1 MYTKIKNTN
10 KMVRKCNLCEE
21 DIHVDVRKCGG
32 CREVFYCSEVCAVK
46 DWKNGH
52 KNTCSGRKS
61 DGSGSNNK
69 SSSKTK
75 SESHKKKK
83 TSDNNDI
90 KICHNKK
97 CSEVGVMR
105 CSRCKQVWYCSK
117 NCQLSDWKNGHKKK
131 CKKYMEK
138 VEKKA
143 KKIIEKG
150 IKYIEKS
157 IDFTEEENNKKALK
171 EGLKALEKFKHEDA
185 GTKGD
190 RKFNVANATF
200 RVGNLY
206 FNLGK
211 YNLALKNQQEGLKAL
226 IKIHAEETIDISE
239 KYRLIAVTYR
249 RMEQYDKALEYAS
262 ICLNMRRN
270 ELGDDHV
277 DVADAHFTIARI
289 HQKAQNFTVA
299 LEHSHK
305 MLIIREKNFSKKG
318 IEFANDLVEVGKI
331 YVHNNELDEAVKIGE
346 RILNICLQNPT
357 KDPKHFCLG
366 SAFHLLGNAYLKKGN
381 HHKSLEYNI
390 KALKTLKRVHGDDEN
405 HHTFGST
412 YNSIATNYMNLNKFD
427 EAISYL
433 NRSLKIKKKVLGPD
447 HIDLCSGYSNLGQI
461 FYHRGDNL
469 DDALECFGK
478 VIKILKKVTGEKTLR
493 VADTYELI
501 GNIYKARSVEAF
513 QAVIFDPSKKDHY
526 KHLLD
531 KSLEY
536 TKKTLSIRTDI
547 LGPNDRKTKDAQEV
561 LSWIIGLKE
570 APGTDW

>member
-1 MYTKIKNTN
+1 
-10 KMVRKCNLCEE
+10 MVRKCNLCEE
-21 DIHVDVRKCGG
+21 DIHVDVRKCAG
-32 CREVFYCSEVCAVK
+32 CREAFYCSKVCQEK
-46 DWKNGH
+46 DWKQGH

-61 DGSGSNNK
+61 DGSGSNIN
-69 SSSKTK
+69 SSSKTN
-75 SESHKKKK
+75 SESRREKT

-90 KICHNKK
+90 NICHNKE
-97 CSEVGVMR
+97 CSEVGVRR
-105 CSRCKQVWYCSK
+105 CSKCKQAWYCSE
-117 NCQLSDWKNGHKKK
+117 NCQRSDWKNGHKKK
-131 CKKYMEK
+131 CKKYTEK
-138 VEKKA
+138 IEKKA

-157 IDFTEEENNKKALK
+157 MDFAEDEDNKEALRA
-171 EGLKALEKFKHEDA
+171 GLKALEKLKHEDA
-185 GTKGD
+185 GTKDD

-206 FNLGK
+206 FKLGK
-211 YNLALKNQQEGLKAL
+211 YNLALKNQQDGLKAL
-226 IKIHAEETIDISE
+226 IKIHGEESIDISE
-239 KYRLIAVTYR
+239 KYRLIAATYR
-249 RMEQYDKALEYAS
+249 CMEQYDKALEYAS
-262 ICLNMRRN
+262 ICLNIRRN

-277 DVADAHFTIARI
+277 DVADAHFTLAKV
-289 HQKAQNFTVA
+289 HQKAQNFTMA

-305 MLIIREKNFSKKG
+305 MLIIREKNFSKKD

-331 YVHNNELDEAVKIGE
+331 YVDNNELDEAIKVGE

-357 KDPKHFCLG
+357 KDRKHVCLG
-366 SAFHLLGNAYLKKGN
+366 SALHLLGNAYQKKGN
-381 HHKSLEYNI
+381 HNKSLEYNI
-390 KALKTLKRVHGDDEN
+390 KALKTLKRVHVDDEN
-405 HHTFGST
+405 RHAFGST
-412 YNSIATNYMNLNKFD
+412 YNSIAVNYMQLNKLD
-427 EAISYL
+427 EAILYL
-433 NRSLKIKKKVLGPD
+433 NKSLKIKNKVLGPD

-501 GNIYKARSVEAF
+501 GNIYKARSLEAI

-547 LGPNDRKTKDAQEV
+547 LGPNDPKTKEAQEV
-561 LSWIIGLKE
+561 VSWIIGLKE
-570 APGTDW
+570 APGTDDW